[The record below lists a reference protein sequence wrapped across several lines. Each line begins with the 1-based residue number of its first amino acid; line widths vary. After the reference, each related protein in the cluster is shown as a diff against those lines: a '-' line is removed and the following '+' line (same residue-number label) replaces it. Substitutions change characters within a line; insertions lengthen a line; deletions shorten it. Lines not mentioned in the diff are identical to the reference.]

1 MTSDSSNAAGSMSP
15 ELEELCQLVKSSRS
29 TRRRRLE
36 TLCDKVADM
45 WERQKRLVQAA
56 QEAWDQLHLDF
67 KYLQFD
73 LEVTRRERDALR
85 AQLKGDR

>member
-1 MTSDSSNAAGSMSP
+1 MMSDSRKATSSMSP
-15 ELEELCQLVKSSRS
+15 ELEELCELVKSFRS
-29 TRRRRLE
+29 ARRRKLV
-36 TLCDKVADM
+36 TLCDKVSDM

-85 AQLKGDR
+85 AQIKGER